1 MDMLEIIII
10 ILLVFIIARDIGRYD
25 RFYKRE
31 RKVDEAKEQEQK
43 ERRRELDN
51 IMNYS
56 IEKAIESKRSEE

>member
-1 MDMLEIIII
+1 MLEIIII

-31 RKVDEAKEQEQK
+31 TKVDEAKEQEQK

>member
-31 RKVDEAKEQEQK
+31 RKVDEVKEQEQK